1 MPGLHFLSSKRCK
14 QKNATIITG
23 ANGSLALDAGVSGCC
38 VFCLCH
44 KFIFQSF
51 RLPRQR
57 TDMPGLPINPASFP
71 TVPQRQKA
79 SLPPITSAQP
89 ARKVPRWGHTDRSSR
104 SLTTPYAPKGAV
116 PGRRCVTRWF
126 CVATQSPRG
135 GQLGVTPVI
144 FQNSPIWSRGS
155 RLLFFLHLHLARPYF
170 GPTV

>member
-1 MPGLHFLSSKRCK
+1 MDRWPSTLEFQDAVSSASVINSFFSLS
-14 QKNATIITG
+14 
-23 ANGSLALDAGVSGCC
+23 V
-38 VFCLCH
+38 CH
-44 KFIFQSF
+44 VRGQTC
-51 RLPRQR
+51 Q
-57 TDMPGLPINPASFP
+57 DFP

-144 FQNSPIWSRGS
+144 LQNSPIWSRGS
-155 RLLFFLHLHLARPYF
+155 RLLFFLRLHLARPYF